1 MPWGRVVAVAC
12 AVAAVLWASL
22 DAGFGD
28 TQPAPAAA
36 SAGLAVLA
44 VLFGSGAW
52 VMRVGGRAERA
63 PLLAGLALGA
73 GAYAIVRLTLPG

>member
-1 MPWGRVVAVAC
+1 MPWGRVVAIAA

-28 TQPAPAAA
+28 TEPAPAVT

-44 VLFGSGAW
+44 LLFGAGAAA
-52 VMRVGGRAERA
+52 MRVGGRPERA

-73 GAYAIVRLTLPG
+73 GAYALARLTLPG